1 MITLHKPSY
10 IIPPGSATINGSATD
25 YASGSGID
33 RVKISLNEETIFD
46 TLYNG
51 ESPIWFE
58 WNFTADRGEN
68 YDIYVEV
75 WDTAGNRI
83 EERRTV
89 QCPDHGMYDPGYI
102 YLFDNP
108 KIGPVRLLVTLGLS
122 IAVNYDTLYVVL
134 PGVTSDAASVK
145 FLATQVFLKKEFV
158 FWDMNLSD
166 GCSAD
171 LLVPFGFYEVKA
183 YAYDTTNNLIA
194 EYPVI
199 TKMLIITF

>member
-1 MITLHKPSY
+1 M
-10 IIPPGSATINGSATD
+10 
-25 YASGSGID
+25 
-33 RVKISLNEETIFD
+33 
-46 TLYNG
+46 
-51 ESPIWFE
+51 
-58 WNFTADRGEN
+58 
-68 YDIYVEV
+68 

-89 QCPDHGMYDPGYI
+89 QCPDYGMYDPGYI

-134 PGVTSDAASVK
+134 PGVTSVAESVN
-145 FLATQVFLKKEFV
+145 FTATQVFLKKEFI
-158 FWDMNLSD
+158 FGDTNLSD

-171 LLVPFGFYEVKA
+171 LQVPFGVYEVKA
-183 YAYDTTNNLIA
+183 YAYDGTNTQIA
-194 EYPVI
+194 EYPII